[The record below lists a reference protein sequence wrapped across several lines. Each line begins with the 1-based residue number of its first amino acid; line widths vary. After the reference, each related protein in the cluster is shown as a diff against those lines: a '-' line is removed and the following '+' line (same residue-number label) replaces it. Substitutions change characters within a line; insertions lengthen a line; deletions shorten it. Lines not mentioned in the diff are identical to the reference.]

1 MIAAIV
7 AETDTASQILRESM
21 IDAGKMYLKDVPV
34 LVDVSVVENWYEK

>member
-7 AETDTASQILRESM
+7 AETTTASQILRNSI

-34 LVDVSVVENWYEK
+34 LVDVKVVDKWCEK